1 MILILIYIL
10 MPALVIWLCEKF
22 TILNKLGP
30 ILLLYIVGA
39 IIGNTGLMPESAA
52 KIQDIMMTVIIPI
65 AIPLMLFSCDFRRW
79 DIRGALL
86 TLLTGVFAVVVTIIA
101 GYFIFKP
108 HIDSSTV
115 IGQQFNNIA
124 GLMAGVYTGGT
135 PNMAAIKIMLQ
146 VPNETYI
153 MVHSYDMLISF
164 IYMIFLLSVGVTFF
178 RKVIGNKKTR
188 KAEKPDP
195 LMPVSETELDEH
207 PYRDFFTRKNF
218 VPLLGAM
225 GVAAIIFAIS
235 GALSLLFPANTQIVV
250 IILGITT
257 LGIAASFINPV
268 RRVKKSFDA
277 GMYLIYI
284 FSIVVASMADV
295 TKLDLVGGF
304 YIFLYIVFA
313 IFGSLFLHLLLAKIF
328 KLDSDTVVIA
338 SVALINSA
346 PFVPMMAAAMKNKSV
361 IISGL
366 TIGLVGYAIG
376 NYMGFIIANILK
388 PVL

>member
-10 MPALVIWLCEKF
+10 MPAVVIWLCEKYS
-22 TILNKLGP
+22 ILNKLGP
-30 ILLLYIVGA
+30 ILLLYIIGA
-39 IIGNTGLMPESAA
+39 IIGNTGLMPASAA
-52 KIQDIMMTVIIPI
+52 KIQDIMMTLIIPI
-65 AIPLMLFSCDFRRW
+65 AIPLMLFSCDFKRW

-86 TLLTGVFAVVVTIIA
+86 TLVTGVVAVVVTIIA
-101 GYFIFKP
+101 GYFIFRP
-108 HIDSSTV
+108 YIDPTTV

-135 PNMAAIKIMLQ
+135 PNMAAIKIMLK

-164 IYMIFLLSVGVTFF
+164 IYMIFLLSFGVNFF
-178 RKVIGNKKTR
+178 RKVVGNRKKVE
-188 KAEKPDP
+188 ADKPDSH
-195 LMPVSETELDEH
+195 MPVSEAELDEH
-207 PYRDFFTRKNF
+207 PYKDFFTKKNF
-218 VPLLGAM
+218 IPLLGAF
-225 GVAAIIFAIS
+225 GVAILIFAIS
-235 GALSLLFPANTQIVV
+235 GALSLLFPANSQIVV

-268 RRVKKSFDA
+268 RRIKKSFDA

-304 YIFLYIVFA
+304 YVLLYIIVA

-328 KLDSDTVVIA
+328 KLDADTVVIA

>member
-1 MILILIYIL
+1 
-10 MPALVIWLCEKF
+10 MPALVIWLCEKYK
-22 TILNKLGP
+22 ILNKLGP

-65 AIPLMLFSCDFRRW
+65 AIPLMLFSCDFKRW

-86 TLLTGVFAVVVTIIA
+86 TLVTGVFAVVVTIIA

-108 HIDSSTV
+108 YIDPTTV
-115 IGQQFNNIA
+115 IGRQFNNIA

-164 IYMIFLLSVGVTFF
+164 MYMIFLLSVGVNFF
-178 RKVIGNKKTR
+178 RKVIGNNKTG
-188 KAEKPDP
+188 KTKTEEPH
-195 LMPVSETELDEH
+195 MPVSNAELDEH
-207 PYRDFFTRKNF
+207 PYHNFFSRRNF
-218 VPLLGAM
+218 IPLLGAI
-225 GVAAIIFAIS
+225 GVAALIFAVS
-235 GALSLLFPANTQIVV
+235 GAMSLLFPANSQIVV

-268 RRVKKSFDA
+268 RRIKKSFDA

-328 KLDSDTVVIA
+328 RLDSDTVVIA

-366 TIGLVGYAIG
+366 TIGLVGYAVG
-376 NYMGFIIANILK
+376 NYLGFIIATFLK
-388 PVL
+388 PVM

>member
-10 MPALVIWLCEKF
+10 MPAVVIWLCEKYS
-22 TILNKLGP
+22 ILNKLGP

-65 AIPLMLFSCDFRRW
+65 AIPLMLFSCDFKRW

-86 TLLTGVFAVVVTIIA
+86 TLVTGVFAVVVTIIA
-101 GYFIFKP
+101 GYFVFRQY
-108 HIDSSTV
+108 IDPSTV

-135 PNMAAIKIMLQ
+135 PNMAAIKIMLK

-164 IYMIFLLSVGVTFF
+164 IYMIFLLSVGVNFF
-178 RKVIGNKKTR
+178 RKVVGNRKREEKT
-188 KAEKPDP
+188 DSH
-195 LMPVSETELDEH
+195 MPVSEAELDEH
-207 PYRDFFTRKNF
+207 PYKDFFTKKNLF
-218 VPLLGAM
+218 PLLGAIS
-225 GVAAIIFAIS
+225 VALLIFAIS
-235 GALSLLFPANTQIVV
+235 GAISLLFPANSQIVV

-268 RRVKKSFDA
+268 RKIKKSFDS

-304 YIFLYIVFA
+304 YVLLYIIVA
-313 IFGSLFLHLLLAKIF
+313 IFGSLFLHILLAKIF